1 MEEEEEEEANAAKD
15 ARATHAIVAAP
26 SSNGTTRRLE
36 ARGAKLRNAKKNVF
50 HYPAPRTW
58 TATRT
63 FDNHGDRVA
72 FCVHHRTRALARD
85 ADAREKDRQGASSLA
100 RLPSART
107 VVASRRPIHP
117 SIRSSSL
124 TPPPPPTRPAHTA
137 GWRRSRG
144 EGRQAVSVRHRH
156 GQGRED
162 GRVQRGA
169 TRPPSS
175 PRDHPIRRGYPSLL
189 TTSLFIS

>member
-1 MEEEEEEEANAAKD
+1 M
-15 ARATHAIVAAP
+15 
-26 SSNGTTRRLE
+26 GRRLE
-36 ARGAKLRNAKKNVF
+36 ARGAKLRDAKKNVF

-72 FCVHHRTRALARD
+72 FCVHHRTRALARG
-85 ADAREKDRQGASSLA
+85 ADAREKDRQGASSRASSLRA
-100 RLPSART
+100 NRRRVPSPDPT
-107 VVASRRPIHP
+107 IP